1 MKERSGQR
9 LCGGAVIRVHLPQGD
24 FKKVMH
30 AVPEDMRKLVS
41 LSTLPT
47 ARQTTHAGA

>member
-1 MKERSGQR
+1 MANA
-9 LCGGAVIRVHLPQGD
+9 LLWGAVIRVHLPQGD

-47 ARQTTHAGA
+47 ARQTTHAGV